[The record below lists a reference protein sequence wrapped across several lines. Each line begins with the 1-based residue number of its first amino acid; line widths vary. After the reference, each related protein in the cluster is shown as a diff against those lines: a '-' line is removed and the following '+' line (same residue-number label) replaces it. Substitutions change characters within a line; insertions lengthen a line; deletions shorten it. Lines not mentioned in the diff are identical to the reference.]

1 MYYDIEKAG
10 RRIHELRTKMGI
22 SQERLACEIHIHKK
36 TISKAERGVSS
47 LSIDHLVDIADYFD
61 VTLDYLVLGRK
72 QEIGG
77 EINAIFENLECSGEK
92 RDQILQ
98 LIRGMVSLVE
108 GA

>member
-10 RRIHELRTKMGI
+10 RRIHELRTTMGI

-36 TISKAERGVSS
+36 TISKAERGVNS

-92 RDQILQ
+92 RDQIIQ
-98 LIRGMVSLVE
+98 LIRGMVSLIE